1 MQTLSRGFLL
11 MMINMLSANWSGGIN
26 RLCEACCDNSL
37 ERTSRSPMICH
48 RKLSCELTGTSAA
61 SVVKR
66 VFPPGFIGSR
76 IIPFEKTRGGGK
88 SSDHCAGSRQNKRAR
103 TGDDEHGNDAAEV
116 ARESPNERASWL
128 RRRWYR
134 DTERRSR

>member
-88 SSDHCAGSRQNKRAR
+88 NFSGLMNSNFKPSRI
-103 TGDDEHGNDAAEV
+103 
-116 ARESPNERASWL
+116 L
-128 RRRWYR
+128 RCLIPV
-134 DTERRSR
+134 